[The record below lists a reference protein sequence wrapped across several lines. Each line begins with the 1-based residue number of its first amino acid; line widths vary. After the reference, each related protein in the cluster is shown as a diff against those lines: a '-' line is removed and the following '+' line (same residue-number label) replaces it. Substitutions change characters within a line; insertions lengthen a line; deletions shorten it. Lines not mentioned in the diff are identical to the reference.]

1 MLALKMGWLKERSSG
16 NYDLG
21 PNLRQEFFTDTV
33 PNLETMTRDLKND
46 RDEPLFW
53 LVEKD
58 LFHLSVTCDW
68 RFTNL
73 NKACQ
78 NVVGSTSHSLFIYSD
93 VGGSSTLGN
102 QVTDLLREVNYQRTG
117 DGSHYFEPLHIQYI
131 LLRKT
136 QLDIIETR
144 VSETTGE
151 LTEFGEGNTI
161 LTLHFKRA

>member
-1 MLALKMGWLKERSSG
+1 MKERSPG

-33 PNLETMTRDLKND
+33 PNLETMTHDLKND
-46 RDEPLFW
+46 WGDPLFW
-53 LVEKD
+53 LKGED

-73 NKACQ
+73 NKAFQ
-78 NVVGSTSHSLFIYSD
+78 NVVGSTSRSLFIYSD
-93 VGGSSTLGN
+93 VGGSSVVGN
-102 QVTDLLREVNYQRTG
+102 QVTDLLREVNYRRTG

-131 LLRKT
+131 PLHKDL
-136 QLDIIETR
+136 LDIIETQL
-144 VSETTGE
+144 SETTGE